1 MFDLNSS
8 DFIKNWDYLYYY
20 DKDLCTI
27 FSAEKNLIKQS
38 ENYISD
44 LRKSF
49 NEKIENDAEL
59 NYKPKNYEEDSLQ
72 AQYYQH
78 FYGDTEEILNRIAQS
93 QRKSFV
99 LSIFS
104 IVEGQLKLIAYLIE
118 NNFDF
123 NIKIKHLTGEN
134 YIHRYWLYI
143 TKVFEIDDSDVEKE
157 YNLIKQQ
164 QYVRNKIAHRNSEI
178 DESKLKFINE
188 SKGLISVK
196 YGSDYLLEIS
206 DSNYINELIKNS
218 ELFFNKLSKAI
229 DKRYGEIKNVG

>member
-20 DKDLCTI
+20 DNDLSTI

-38 ENYISD
+38 ENYIAD

-49 NEKIENDAEL
+49 DEKIKNDAEL
-59 NYKPKNYEEDSLQ
+59 NYKPKNYEEGSLQ

-78 FYGDTEEILNRIAQS
+78 FYGDSEEILNRIAQS

-104 IVEGQLKLIAYLIE
+104 IVEGQLKLIANLIE

-123 NIKIKHLTGEN
+123 KIKIKHLTGEN

-143 TKVFEIDDSDVEKE
+143 TKVFEIDYSDAEKE

-188 SKGLISVK
+188 SRGLISVK
-196 YGSDYLLEIS
+196 FGSDYLLEIS
-206 DSNYINELIKNS
+206 DTSYINELIKNS